1 MEIFVDPDLCK
12 IDWQRL
18 AELLE
23 AAGLGKRDPQMMQK
37 VYQNSQFCYFGF
49 VSGELMATAHAI
61 SDMASVAYLADVAIH
76 PRWQG
81 HGYGHQLMARVMQDL
96 APLGKV
102 FIYSVPDKL
111 TFYQKYGFHDLTTGM
126 VYAEGTAL
134 ERLQNGGYVR
144 LE

>member
-1 MEIFVDPDLCK
+1 MEIFVSLSHCH

-23 AAGLGKRDPQMMQK
+23 AAGLGKRDPQMMKK

-49 VSGELMATAHAI
+49 VEGELMATAHAI
-61 SDMASVAYLADVAIH
+61 SDMTSVAYLADVAIH
-76 PRWQG
+76 PRLQG

-111 TFYQKYGFHDLTTGM
+111 TFYKKYGFHDLTTGM
-126 VYAEGTAL
+126 VYAQGTAL
-134 ERLQNGGYVR
+134 ERLQNNGYVR
-144 LE
+144 

>member
-1 MEIFVDPDLCK
+1 MEIIVDPNHCS
-12 IDWQRL
+12 ISWQQL

-23 AAGLGKRDPQMMQK
+23 AAGLGKRDPQLMLK
-37 VYQNSQFCYFGF
+37 VYQNSQFCYFGS
-49 VSGELMATAHAI
+49 VNGELMATAHAI
-61 SDMASVAYLADVAIH
+61 SDMTSVAYLADVAIH
-76 PRWQG
+76 PLFQG

-126 VYAEGTAL
+126 VYAAGTAL
-134 ERLQNGGYVR
+134 ERLQHGGYVR
-144 LE
+144 